1 MQPVTY
7 REGLQHKNRDAKT
20 KMVNMK
26 KFLLTFIMLA
36 GMAAAAFAQA
46 SFKVVPPRN
55 VIAGNVFYV
64 TYRLTNGE
72 GSSLNAPPIQGCKL
86 LSPRPGVS
94 TMQSVQI
101 INGNQTSSTTEDYT
115 YTYRAEKEGTYTIPA
130 ASIVAGGKTLQSQS
144 ASFKILPPDSST
156 PQQNGGYYSQPQA
169 HVDDP
174 YSQDSQSKISKND
187 IFVRVILNKSHAYE
201 GEAIECTLKL
211 YTKFERINSFMMT
224 SPPTFDGFLIDELD
238 TQASLNE
245 VEHYNGQNYITAILK
260 KCIIFPQKS
269 GKLTINSGKYDL
281 SVVQLERVSN
291 GFFISAR
298 PIEKEVHLQPFTQP
312 VEITPLPQPQPAGFS
327 GAVGQYKFES
337 TLSSTTPR
345 TGEAVSLR
353 YIITGSGNIKYI
365 REPKPEIPTE
375 FEQYTPKTD
384 ANARISG
391 NTLTGTMTVEYTLVP
406 QSVGEF
412 KIPQQEFVYFDP
424 SKKEYVTLTAPGYT
438 LKVAKGSGTTM
449 NADQREIQA
458 KNTDILHIK
467 TGDKNQSL
475 DHTPLVRF
483 WWYWGIF
490 GALLAI
496 ALLSL
501 WIYRRQLKL
510 DADVA
515 GRRNSR
521 ANKVARKRLK
531 QAEIFMKSHQSEQ
544 FYEELLHAMWGYLSD
559 KLNMSASQLTRQNI
573 VDTLSQRG
581 VSPAVS
587 DKIIKILDDCEMAR
601 YTPDSS
607 LDSSVEALYNEATD
621 TINDMEKSK
630 INRK

>member
-1 MQPVTY
+1 MHPQC
-7 REGLQHKNRDAKT
+7 RQQT
-20 KMVNMK
+20 KMEKNTKMK
-26 KFLLTFIMLA
+26 KLLLTFFAIM
-36 GMAAAAFAQA
+36 GIAAAALAQT
-46 SFKVVPPRN
+46 SFKVIPPRN
-55 VIAGNVFYV
+55 VIAGNVFHV

-72 GSSLNAPPIQGCKL
+72 GSSLNAPAIQGCKL

-101 INGNQTSSTTEDYT
+101 INGNQTSNTTEDYT
-115 YTYRAEKEGTYTIPA
+115 FTYRAEKEGTYTIPA
-130 ASIVAGGKTLQSQS
+130 ASIEAGGRTLQSQS
-144 ASFKILPPDSST
+144 ASFKILPPDSSA
-156 PQQNGGYYSQPQA
+156 PQQGGYYNQPQA
-169 HVDDP
+169 RVDDLD
-174 YSQDSQSKISKND
+174 SQDSQSRISKND
-187 IFVRVILNKSHAYE
+187 IFVRVLLNKSHAYE

-245 VEHYNGQNYITAILK
+245 VEHYNGQNYITAVLK

-298 PIEKEVHLQPFTQP
+298 PVEKEVHLQPFSQT
-312 VEITPLPQPQPAGFS
+312 INISPLPQPEPAGFS
-327 GAVGQYKFES
+327 GAVGQFKFES
-337 TLSSTTPR
+337 TISSTTPR
-345 TGEAVSLR
+345 TGEAVALR
-353 YIITGSGNIKYI
+353 YIVTGSGNIKYI
-365 REPKPEIPTE
+365 REPKPEIPSE
-375 FEQYTPKTD
+375 FEQYTPKTEE
-384 ANARISG
+384 NSRIAG
-391 NTLTGTMTVEYTLVP
+391 NTLTGTMTVEYTMVP

-412 KIPQQEFVYFDP
+412 KIPQQEFVYFDLA
-424 SKKEYVTLTAPGYT
+424 KKDYVTLTAPGYT
-438 LKVAKGSGTTM
+438 LEVAKGSGTTM
-449 NADQREIQA
+449 NADQRDIQA

-467 TGDKNQSL
+467 TGEKNQSL
-475 DHTPLVRF
+475 DHTPAVLT
-483 WWYWGIF
+483 WWYWSIF
-490 GALLAI
+490 GCLLAI
-496 ALLSL
+496 AGASL

-531 QAEIFMKSHQSEQ
+531 LAESFMKARQSEK
-544 FYEELLHAMWGYLSD
+544 FYEEVLRAMWGYLSD

-581 VSPAVS
+581 VSPVVS

-607 LDSSVEALYNEATD
+607 LDSSVEAIYNEATD

-630 INRK
+630 ITRK

>member
-1 MQPVTY
+1 
-7 REGLQHKNRDAKT
+7 
-20 KMVNMK
+20 MK
-26 KFLLTFIMLA
+26 KLLLTFFAIMGFTTAILA
-36 GMAAAAFAQA
+36 QV

-55 VIAGNVFYV
+55 VIAGNMFYV
-64 TYRLTNGE
+64 TYRLTNAE
-72 GSSLNAPPIQGCKL
+72 GSSLNAPAIQGCKL

-94 TMQSVQI
+94 TMQSVQV
-101 INGNQTSSTTEDYT
+101 INGNQTSNTTEDYT
-115 YTYRAEKEGTYTIPA
+115 FTYRAEKEGTYTIPPA
-130 ASIVAGGKTLQSQS
+130 TISAGGKTLQTQS
-144 ASFKILPPDSST
+144 ASFKILPPDSNA
-156 PQQNGGYYSQPQA
+156 PQQQGGGYYNQPQA
-169 HVDDP
+169 RVDDLD
-174 YSQDSQSKISKND
+174 SQDSQSNISKND
-187 IFVRVILNKSHAYE
+187 IFVRVILNKSQAYE

-245 VEHYNGQNYITAILK
+245 VEHYNGQNYITAVLK

-298 PIEKEVHLQPFTQP
+298 PVEREVHLQPFTQT
-312 VEITPLPQPQPAGFS
+312 VNITPLPQPEPAGFS

-337 TLSSTTPR
+337 TISSETPR
-345 TGEAVSLR
+345 TGEAVALR

-365 REPKPEIPTE
+365 REPKPEIPSE
-375 FEQYTPKTD
+375 FEQYTPKTE

-391 NTLTGTMTVEYTLVP
+391 NTLTGTMTVEYTIVP

-412 KIPQQEFVYFDP
+412 KIPQQNFVYFDLA
-424 SKKEYVTLTAPGYT
+424 KKEYIALTSPSYT

-449 NADQREIQA
+449 NADQRDIEA

-467 TGDKNQSL
+467 TGDKGQSL
-475 DHTPLVRF
+475 DHTPVVRF

-490 GALLAI
+490 GCLLAI
-496 ALLSL
+496 ALVSL

-531 QAEIFMKSHQSEQ
+531 RAEGFMKAHKSEE
-544 FYEELLHAMWGYLSD
+544 FYEELLRAMWGYLSD

-581 VSPAVS
+581 VSTEVS

-607 LDSSVEALYNEATD
+607 LDSSVEAIYNEATD
-621 TINDMEKSK
+621 AINDMEKSK
-630 INRK
+630 IARK